1 MSDINNLTSKIL
13 SDAEAK
19 KEEILAKASEEKEK
33 ILQKKQ
39 NSAKALE
46 KEILEKAKSEATT
59 RKERTISSAEL
70 TARNEK
76 LKAKQEVI
84 ADVFSKSVEKLC
96 TLDDNTQVNFIK
108 DSILNLNIDGDEK
121 LILNESGRKIV
132 TDSVLGDINE
142 GLKSKGKKGE
152 ITLSSENG
160 NFKGGFVLEKAGIE
174 INNTY
179 EALVSS
185 LKEELEFE
193 VAKVLFG

>member
-46 KEILEKAKSEATT
+46 KEILEKAKSEAAT

-84 ADVFSKSVEKLC
+84 ADVFLESVDKLSS
-96 TLDDNTQVNFIK
+96 LDKDVQVKFIK
-108 DSILNLNIDGDEK
+108 DTILNLDIDGDEDIIV
-121 LILNESGRKIV
+121 ILEQAVHETFDVWVYVNN
-132 TDSVLGDINE
+132 VLVDG
-142 GLKSKGKKGE
+142 
-152 ITLSSENG
+152 
-160 NFKGGFVLEKAGIE
+160 
-174 INNTY
+174 
-179 EALVSS
+179 S
-185 LKEELEFE
+185 LKQYKNTSFSEPKNWNADADFE
-193 VAKVLFG
+193 

>member
-46 KEILEKAKSEATT
+46 KEILEKAKSEAAT

-84 ADVFSKSVEKLC
+84 ADVFLESVDKLSS
-96 TLDDNTQVNFIK
+96 LDKDVQVKFIK
-108 DSILNLNIDGDEK
+108 DTILNLDIDGDEK
-121 LILNESGRKIV
+121 LILNDAGKEMV
-132 TDSVLGDINE
+132 TDSVLGDINKS
-142 GLKSKGKKGE
+142 LKSKGKKGE
-152 ITLSSENG
+152 ISLSTENG
-160 NFKGGFVLEKAGIE
+160 SFKGGFILEKAGIE

-185 LKEELEFE
+185 LREELEFE
-193 VAKVLFG
+193 VAKVLFS